1 METVSNFAD
10 VEGGDCAARR
20 TGKMKSANLIRYSRT
35 FTRLE
40 EWERE
45 VEMARI
51 YAGFHITTRHG
62 RRGARPKHFEPG
74 DPRVFP
80 AGPPRL
86 STTSE
91 QRVWNS

>member
-51 YAGFHITTRHG
+51 YAGFHYHHSSWKARGSAEAFRTR
-62 RRGARPKHFEPG
+62 
-74 DPRVFP
+74 
-80 AGPPRL
+80 
-86 STTSE
+86 
-91 QRVWNS
+91 